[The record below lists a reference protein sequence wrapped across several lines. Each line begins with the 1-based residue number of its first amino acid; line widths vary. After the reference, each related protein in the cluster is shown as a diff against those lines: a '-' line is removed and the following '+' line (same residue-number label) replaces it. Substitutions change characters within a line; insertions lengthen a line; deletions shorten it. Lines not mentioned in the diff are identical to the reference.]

1 MISLVATF
9 PLWKPPPIQDKVN
22 LIREFSSVCG
32 EVLVLHMDD
41 RFRLL
46 VSPAITL
53 LLLSEETGNWPDLN
67 SITFSDWS
75 EWDQDSWRWI
85 LGHKCVLCTRGYIQ
99 SQSLEWKFGQ
109 RAFCTSKH
117 STQRN
122 KTISLPQPLF
132 SSISFIQLASQDGD
146 LQSVNFFR
154 EAIIFGH
161 VLSSIGE
168 WVCKKEK
175 FQSDW
180 NLPCNSSRLLSTW
193 ASFRGDQ
200 RRS

>member
-53 LLLSEETGNWPDLN
+53 LLLLLSVELVTGRILIRLPFRTGQSET
-67 SITFSDWS
+67 
-75 EWDQDSWRWI
+75 
-85 LGHKCVLCTRGYIQ
+85 KTRGGGD
-99 SQSLEWKFGQ
+99 L
-109 RAFCTSKH
+109 ATSVCCARGDTFNH
-117 STQRN
+117 SRLNGNLARGHFAQASTLLN
-122 KTISLPQPLF
+122 KTISLPQPRPLF

-146 LQSVNFFR
+146 LQSVNFFG

-168 WVCKKEK
+168 
-175 FQSDW
+175 
-180 NLPCNSSRLLSTW
+180 
-193 ASFRGDQ
+193 
-200 RRS
+200 